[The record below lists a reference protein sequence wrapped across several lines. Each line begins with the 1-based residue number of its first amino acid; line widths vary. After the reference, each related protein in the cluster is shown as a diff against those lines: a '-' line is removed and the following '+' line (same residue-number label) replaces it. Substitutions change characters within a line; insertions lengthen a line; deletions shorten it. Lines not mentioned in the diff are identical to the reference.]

1 MDFDLTFSEKEN
13 QNSLTEQD
21 LKKEV
26 NIENTSLESDLEQ
39 AGLDVEFE
47 LKSESDKNFISQKN
61 IDESGFNSELKN
73 NSNPFEQSIDQTIS
87 SQSESRKAH
96 LKAYNHQ
103 FSHQYQKVEE
113 FEKEPAYKRKGLDLN
128 DNLPEAQSRLS
139 IENDGNNEPQIRS
152 NNSFLHDNVD

>member
-26 NIENTSLESDLEQ
+26 NIENTSLEPDLEQ

-113 FEKEPAYKRKGLDLN
+113 FEKEPAYKRKDLISTIIYLKLNLDYQLKMTVIM
-128 DNLPEAQSRLS
+128 NLRF
-139 IENDGNNEPQIRS
+139 DQIIL
-152 NNSFLHDNVD
+152 FYMTT